1 MEVLDYKE
9 MASLVNSVTE
19 KISKELYIANRFGT
33 LEEVLKK
40 YDLEEEKEV
49 VSSYYLPNSKVLII
63 GAVNSNKNDIYK
75 TFKKIGISSD
85 RVEIF
90 EDYEKLTGFD
100 VERLR
105 YNTKYSDILVCAVPH
120 KMKNI
125 GDYPDMISMIEHNQA
140 EFPLL
145 NKITNEVGE
154 LRFSISGLKKAIEKT
169 KIIKD
174 TLG

>member
-9 MASLVNSVTE
+9 MVSLINSVTE

-33 LEEVLKK
+33 LEEALKK
-40 YDLEEEKEV
+40 YNLEEEKEIE
-49 VSSYYLPNSKVLII
+49 SSCYLPNSKVLII
-63 GAVNSNKNDIYK
+63 GAINSNKNDIYK
-75 TFKKIGISSD
+75 TFKNIGISSD

-90 EDYEKLTGFD
+90 EDFEKLTGFD

-125 GDYPDMISMIEHNQA
+125 GDYPDMISMIEHNQS

-145 NKITNEVGE
+145 NKITNEAGE

>member
-1 MEVLDYKE
+1 MEVLDYKQ
-9 MASLVNSVTE
+9 MASLIDSVYD
-19 KISKELYIANRFGT
+19 KIKTELYIANRFGN

-40 YDLEEEKEV
+40 YNLEEEKEII
-49 VSSYYLPNSKVLII
+49 SSYYLPNSKVLII
-63 GAVNSNKNDIYK
+63 GAVNANKNDIYK
-75 TFKKIGISSD
+75 IFKKISISPD
-85 RVEIF
+85 RIEILD
-90 EDYEKLTGFD
+90 EYEKLTGFD
-100 VERLR
+100 VEKLR

-145 NKITNEVGE
+145 NKITNESGE

-169 KIIKD
+169 KIFKD
-174 TLG
+174 TL